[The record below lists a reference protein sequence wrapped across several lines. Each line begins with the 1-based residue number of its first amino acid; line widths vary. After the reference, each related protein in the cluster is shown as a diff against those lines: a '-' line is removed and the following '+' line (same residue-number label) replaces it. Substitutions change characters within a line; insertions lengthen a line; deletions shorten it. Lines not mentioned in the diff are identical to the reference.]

1 MAILNLLGHLHLI
14 SLKQDVLPGD
24 SKGLA
29 QSHTALI
36 AEHHGNVGGGS
47 LREPLENR
55 RDFVRRNVDVGRRP
69 GLELLVPRAWQGYV
83 AHGRIPDHFL
93 QHGIFEALGQNVFD
107 Y

>member
-47 LREPLENR
+47 LRNR
-55 RDFVRRNVDVGRRP
+55 SKIAV
-69 GLELLVPRAWQGYV
+69 
-83 AHGRIPDHFL
+83 
-93 QHGIFEALGQNVFD
+93 IFSGGM
-107 Y
+107 